1 MLNFKQQDYGTDCAW
16 DIVTGCSKCA
26 PACKHCH
33 VLRCKTKYP
42 EVKFHAE
49 KLESP
54 LYAVIP
60 LLINVAPNGDLFHPE
75 INKKQLFK
83 IFDVIKQTPQHQY
96 LILTR
101 RPQRIN
107 KLKLHIPDNVW
118 LGVSIADKNE
128 WSLFNELKSITATT
142 KVVALAPAT
151 NHYNQNMPFE
161 GISWVIIAPDNRRSR
176 KATPCSIDTVEQLIH
191 NCFSR
196 KIPYYLEKSYNN
208 SRDYACYSTNNRY
221 PVLDVMRQY
230 FQENAISL
238 CRPFWNATRYRKWG
252 GENWRDCYQE
262 HFSDAK
268 ISFEELAK
276 TCRKDYDK
284 VKLLGKLLRVIHRK
298 KTSPFER
305 GKRLAQ
311 IRDDKLYK
319 ALDFKSFDDFCKQ
332 RIKLNHA
339 HIYRLIFHYQLNA
352 RLLNEKLK
360 ILPEQQSRQLRTFGL
375 EEAVR
380 IAVKYRRTPKIELED
395 ILTELNESDSTQT
408 VIRIGK
414 RTLFL
419 SDENLWHQEIVKF
432 AGGNIKTAV
441 AVCERL
447 QGVIEA
453 KVTVAIIRDVFKE
466 HCAKLTQSTLNIGI
480 EIDDSFIR
488 NLLDQQTG
496 QSKPV

>member
-1 MLNFKQQDYGTDCAW
+1 
-16 DIVTGCSKCA
+16 
-26 PACKHCH
+26 
-33 VLRCKTKYP
+33 
-42 EVKFHAE
+42 
-49 KLESP
+49 
-54 LYAVIP
+54 
-60 LLINVAPNGDLFHPE
+60 
-75 INKKQLFK
+75 
-83 IFDVIKQTPQHQY
+83 
-96 LILTR
+96 
-101 RPQRIN
+101 
-107 KLKLHIPDNVW
+107 
-118 LGVSIADKNE
+118 
-128 WSLFNELKSITATT
+128 
-142 KVVALAPAT
+142 
-151 NHYNQNMPFE
+151 MPFE

-208 SRDYACYSTNNRY
+208 SRDYACYSTHNQY
-221 PVLDVMRQY
+221 PVLDVMKQY

-238 CRPFWNATRYRKWG
+238 CRPFWNAKRHRKWG
-252 GENWRDCYQE
+252 EENWRDCYSE
-262 HFSDAK
+262 HLSDVK

-319 ALDFKSFDDFCKQ
+319 ALDFKSFDKFCNQ

-380 IAVKYRRTPKIELED
+380 IAVKYRRTPKSANSCI
-395 ILTELNESDSTQT
+395 NMAKS
-408 VIRIGK
+408 
-414 RTLFL
+414 
-419 SDENLWHQEIVKF
+419 
-432 AGGNIKTAV
+432 
-441 AVCERL
+441 CRL
-447 QGVIEA
+447 M
-453 KVTVAIIRDVFKE
+453 
-466 HCAKLTQSTLNIGI
+466 
-480 EIDDSFIR
+480 FI
-488 NLLDQQTG
+488 
-496 QSKPV
+496 SK